1 MLRVEIRFPL
11 GVYYALSSASFGRPE
26 WPPSPVRLV
35 GALLAAAHE
44 TPSADTDASRTV
56 LQRLCAASAPTVFA
70 PEMVDVGDD
79 APRDEA
85 RPGIDPVIGFR
96 GPSRW
101 APRNHSDSEVK
112 ASGLSTRNLAR
123 DRAEVHKGGVAIG
136 DQTIEIRWND
146 LELTAADLAAL
157 RALADEVTFLGTS
170 RSPAIVSVSS
180 DAPAETRED
189 AWEPAEA
196 GSRGDTGIR
205 VPDAGLLRA
214 FDQRHEA
221 RKSTPKRPVAPADQI
236 PSTPM
241 GRTTPYRRRA
251 HWLAQ
256 IAGTPIDPRLWGDMI
271 VVELDPGSPGAGGKT
286 SQMRPK
292 ASAAFLIARAF
303 RQALLGNFDA
313 VGTPGEAPPILR
325 GRNDQ
330 PHAAFVPLPF
340 VGTITTKGKRADGAD
355 DIRRVAADGGIR
367 GIAVLLPHEDLVP
380 DVAEQRLR
388 VESGLLRMLADP
400 TFAVPTPSDLPSA
413 VQDRRN
419 RLLAI
424 RLPNPNR
431 PLLQTLREE
440 RYRTASRVWDTV
452 VPIVHARRRTSTG
465 PRGVYRQV
473 AADCVFA
480 GLPEP
485 ARVEILTEAPFGG
498 APSYLLPDRMIPADW
513 IGPLQGPRSHV
524 RITFDRPVV
533 GPLLLGKA
541 RHFGVGLCLPNRELD
556 RKLARDAGI
565 LEPNEP
571 AETTEAV
578 VA

>member
-11 GVYYALSSASFGRPE
+11 GVYYALSSAAFGRPE

-56 LQRLCAASAPTVFA
+56 LQLLCTADAPTVFA
-70 PEMVDVGDD
+70 PEMVDVGDVPND
-79 APRDEA
+79 RTQ
-85 RPGIDPVIGFR
+85 PGIDPVVGFR

-136 DQTIEIRWND
+136 DQTIEIRWDD
-146 LELTAADLAAL
+146 LELSPDQLDVL
-157 RALADEVTFLGTS
+157 RVLTDEVTFLGTS
-170 RSPAIVSVSS
+170 RSPAIVSVST
-180 DAPAETRED
+180 DKPAVERED

-221 RKSTPKRPVAPADQI
+221 RKSSPKRPVAPADQI
-236 PSTPM
+236 PSTAM

-256 IAGTPIDPRLWGDMI
+256 VAGTPIDPRAWGDMI
-271 VVELDPGSPGAGGKT
+271 VVELDPAR

-292 ASAAFLIARAF
+292 ASAAFLVARAF

-313 VGTPGEAPPILR
+313 VGTPGEAPPILH
-325 GRNDQ
+325 GRDDQ

-340 VGTITTKGKRADGAD
+340 VGTITTKSKRADGED
-355 DIRRVAADGGIR
+355 DDVRRVAADGGIR

-440 RYRTASRVWDTV
+440 RYRAASRVWDTV

-465 PRGVYRQV
+465 PRGVFRQV
-473 AADCVFA
+473 AADCAFA

-485 ARVEILTEAPFGG
+485 ASVEILTAAPFGG
-498 APSYLLPDRMIPADW
+498 APSYLLPDRMIPTDW

-556 RKLARDAGI
+556 RKLARDAAVP
-565 LEPNEP
+565 EPNEP
-571 AETTEAV
+571 AETTGAV

>member
-56 LQRLCAASAPTVFA
+56 LQAICTADAPTVFA
-70 PEMVDVGDD
+70 PEMVDVDENAPSDD
-79 APRDEA
+79 A
-85 RPGIDPVIGFR
+85 RPGIDPVVGFR

-112 ASGLSTRNLAR
+112 KSGLSTRNLAR
-123 DRAEVHKGGVAIG
+123 DRAEVHKGGVAVG
-136 DQTIEIRWND
+136 DQSIEIRWD
-146 LELTAADLAAL
+146 ALELAPEDLAIL

-170 RSPAIVSVSS
+170 RSPAIVSVS
-180 DAPAETRED
+180 DEAPAVERED
-189 AWEPAEA
+189 AWDPADA

-205 VPDAGLLRA
+205 VPDAGLLHA
-214 FDQRHEA
+214 FDRRHDA
-221 RKSTPKRPVAPADQI
+221 RRSTPKRPVAPADQI
-236 PSTPM
+236 PSTPT

-251 HWLAQ
+251 RWLAQ
-256 IAGTPIDPRLWGDMI
+256 VSGTPIDPRLWGDMI
-271 VVELDPGSPGAGGKT
+271 VVELDPAK

-313 VGTPGEAPPILR
+313 VGTPGEAPPVLR
-325 GRNDQ
+325 GRDDE

-340 VGTITTKGKRADGAD
+340 VGTITTKAKRADGQED
-355 DIRRVAADGGIR
+355 VRRVAADGGIR

-388 VESGLLRMLADP
+388 VEAGLLRMLDDP
-400 TFAVPTPSDLPSA
+400 TFAVPLPTDLPSA

-440 RYRTASRVWDTV
+440 RYRTASRVWDSV
-452 VPIVHARRRTSTG
+452 VPVVHARRRTSTG

-485 ARVEILTEAPFGG
+485 ESVEILTEAPFGG
-498 APSYLLPDRMIPADW
+498 APSYLLPDRMIPSDW
-513 IGPLQGPRSHV
+513 TGPLQGPRSHV

-556 RKLARDAGI
+556 RKLTREAGA
-565 LEPNEP
+565 LE
-571 AETTEAV
+571 ATETTAVTEAV

>member
-44 TPSADTDASRTV
+44 TPSADTNASRTV
-56 LQRLCAASAPTVFA
+56 LQTICTADAPTVFA
-70 PEMVDVGDD
+70 PEMVDVGDQTPND
-79 APRDEA
+79 DSH
-85 RPGIDPVIGFR
+85 PGIDPVIGFR

-136 DQTIEIRWND
+136 DQAIEIRWND
-146 LELTAADLAAL
+146 LELSPADLGVL
-157 RALADEVTFLGTS
+157 RALTDEVTFLGTS
-170 RSPAIVSVSS
+170 RSPALVSVSTQ
-180 DAPAETRED
+180 APAVERED
-189 AWEPAEA
+189 AWDPADA

-205 VPDAGLLRA
+205 IPDAGLLRA
-214 FDQRHEA
+214 FDRRHEA
-221 RKSTPKRPVAPADQI
+221 RKSTPKRPVAPAEQV

-251 HWLAQ
+251 RWLAQ

-271 VVELDPGSPGAGGKT
+271 VVELDPTK

-313 VGTPGEAPPILR
+313 VGTPGEAPPVLH
-325 GRNDQ
+325 GRDDQ

-340 VGTITTKGKRADGAD
+340 VGTITTKGKRADGEED
-355 DIRRVAADGGIR
+355 VRRVAADGGLR
-367 GIAVLLPHEDLVP
+367 GIAVILPHEDLVP

-388 VESGLLRMLADP
+388 VEAGLLRMLDDP
-400 TFAVPTPSDLPSA
+400 TFAVPMPTDLPSA

-440 RYRTASRVWDTV
+440 RYRAASRVWDSV

-485 ARVEILTEAPFGG
+485 ASVEILTEAPFGG
-498 APSYLLPDRMIPADW
+498 APSYLLPDRMIPTEW

-541 RHFGVGLCLPNRELD
+541 RHFGVGLCLPNHALD
-556 RKLARDAGI
+556 QKAARDTEASESSG
-565 LEPNEP
+565 P
-571 AETTEAV
+571 ADATEAV

>member
-44 TPSADTDASRTV
+44 TPSADTDASRRV
-56 LQRLCAASAPTVFA
+56 LQAICTADAPTVFA
-70 PEMVDVGDD
+70 PEMVDVNED
-79 APRDEA
+79 APHDDA
-85 RPGIDPVIGFR
+85 RPGVDPVVGFR

-101 APRNHSDSEVK
+101 APRNHSDSELK
-112 ASGLSTRNLAR
+112 KSGLSTRNLAR

-136 DQTIEIRWND
+136 DQAIEIRWAN
-146 LELTAADLAAL
+146 LELSPEDLAVL
-157 RALADEVTFLGTS
+157 RSLADEVTFLGTS
-170 RSPAIVSVSS
+170 RSPAIVSVSV
-180 DAPAETRED
+180 DAPNVERED
-189 AWEPAEA
+189 AWEPADA

-205 VPDAGLLRA
+205 VPDGGLLRA

-221 RKSTPKRPVAPADQI
+221 RKSTPKRPVSPADQV
-236 PSTPM
+236 PSTAM

-251 HWLAQ
+251 QWLAQ
-256 IAGTPIDPRLWGDMI
+256 IAGTPIDPRRWGDMI
-271 VVELDPGSPGAGGKT
+271 VVEIDPAK

-292 ASAAFLIARAF
+292 ASAAFLVARAF
-303 RQALLGNFDA
+303 RQALLGNFGA
-313 VGTPGEAPPILR
+313 VGTPDEAPPILR
-325 GRNDQ
+325 GRDDE

-340 VGTITTKGKRADGAD
+340 VGTITTKGKRPDGEED
-355 DIRRVAADGGIR
+355 VRQVAADGIIR

-380 DVAEQRLR
+380 DVAEQRMR
-388 VESGLLRMLADP
+388 VEAGLLRMLGDP
-400 TFAVPTPSDLPSA
+400 TFAVPMPTDLPAA
-413 VQDRRN
+413 VQDRQN

-431 PLLQTLREE
+431 PLMQTLREE
-440 RYRTASRVWDTV
+440 RYRAASRVWDTV

-473 AADCVFA
+473 AADCAFA

-485 ARVEILTEAPFGG
+485 ARVEILSEAPFGG
-498 APSYLLPDRMIPADW
+498 APSYLLPDRMIPVDW

-556 RKLARDAGI
+556 RKLAREAASRGHD
-565 LEPNEP
+565 EPST
-571 AETTEAV
+571 ATEAV